1 MNMRVVEA
9 QFTPNPN
16 AIKFVISGSFPDGSH
31 AFHSQHEAQKDRIAN
46 PIFALGSVTSVF
58 YTNNFLTVSKKP
70 EGDWQ
75 ELKPAIL
82 NILTTL

>member
-1 MNMRVVEA
+1 MRVVEA

-31 AFHSQHEAQKDRIAN
+31 AFRSTFEAQKDRIAK
-46 PIFALGSVTSVF
+46 PIFSLGKISSVF
-58 YTNNFLTVSKKP
+58 YTSNFLTVSKEP

-75 ELKPAIL
+75 ELKPAIM